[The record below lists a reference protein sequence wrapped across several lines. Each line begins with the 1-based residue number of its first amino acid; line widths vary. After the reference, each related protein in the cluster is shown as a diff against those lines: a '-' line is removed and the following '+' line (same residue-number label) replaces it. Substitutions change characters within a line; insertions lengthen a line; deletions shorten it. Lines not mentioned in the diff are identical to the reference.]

1 VKIRKQDVPVT
12 TVYEIDCKVCQEAVY
27 PDDRVT
33 DPEDARR
40 IRDNHIAEHER
51 GEL

>member
-1 VKIRKQDVPVT
+1 VKVRKQDVPIT
-12 TVYEIDCKVCQEAVY
+12 TVYEIDCNVCGKAVY

-33 DPEDARR
+33 SPEEARQVRDA
-40 IRDNHIAEHER
+40 HIAEHER